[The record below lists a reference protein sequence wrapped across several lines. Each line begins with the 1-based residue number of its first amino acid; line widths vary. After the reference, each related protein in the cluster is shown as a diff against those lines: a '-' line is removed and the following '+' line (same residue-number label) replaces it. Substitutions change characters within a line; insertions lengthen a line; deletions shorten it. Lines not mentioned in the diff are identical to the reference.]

1 MNAILNM
8 VADYHL
14 DSLFGAVRYVPRLG
28 MLGLVLLDMM
38 LNVGIAKQEIV
49 SYSQLVEELT
59 IELEKELLDLTI
71 IRMNQRQDLKQR
83 D

>member
-14 DSLFGAVRYVPRLG
+14 DSLFGAVRYAQRLG

-38 LNVGIAKQEIV
+38 LNVGIAKQEIA
-49 SYSQLVEELT
+49 SYSQLVKELT

-71 IRMNQRQDLKQR
+71 IRLQLKQVT
-83 D
+83 

>member
-1 MNAILNM
+1 MSDILNM
-8 VADYHL
+8 VGDYHL
-14 DSLFGAVRYVPRLG
+14 DSLFGAVRYVLRLG
-28 MLGLVLLDMM
+28 MQGLVLLDMM

>member
-1 MNAILNM
+1 
-8 VADYHL
+8 
-14 DSLFGAVRYVPRLG
+14 

>member
-14 DSLFGAVRYVPRLG
+14 DSLFGVVRYVPRLG

-71 IRMNQRQDLKQR
+71 IQLKWKQVT
-83 D
+83 